1 MLNVVRDAERRAELT
16 DFLRTR
22 RARLAPEDV
31 GLISGS
37 RRRTPGLRREE
48 VALLANIGSTWYTRL
63 EQGLP
68 INVSAE
74 VLESI
79 AKALQLTDVEG
90 QHLFTLAGVP
100 FPERVDDTQCEAIT
114 PQLRRVVDALYP
126 NPAYVRGRR
135 WDLLA
140 ANKAAERLLGFPDI
154 RIGPRV
160 NMLFR
165 FFTNPEA
172 RVCYPKWHD
181 IGPKLVAQFRAVA
194 ARYPEDERLRALVA
208 TLQECSEHFRRW
220 WAQHDVYEVT
230 AGFKQFYH
238 PAVGDLTLD
247 HVVLSIPDFADVRLI
262 AYSVEPGSESERKL
276 HTLVEMPDAYAELLT
291 TAAGSNKLSHEF
303 RDTAHTFADALE
315 RRYPA

>member
-1 MLNVVRDAERRAELT
+1 MLNVAPNHEAERRAELT

-22 RARLAPEDV
+22 RARLVPEDV
-31 GLISGS
+31 GLISGG

-79 AKALQLTDVEG
+79 SKALQLTDVER
-90 QHLFTLAGVP
+90 QHLFTLASVP
-100 FPERVDDTQCEAIT
+100 YPDRIDTQCEAVT

-126 NPAYVRGRR
+126 NPAFVRGRR
-135 WDLLA
+135 WDVLA
-140 ANKAAERLLGFPDI
+140 ANKAAESLFGISDVQV
-154 RIGPRV
+154 GPPI
-160 NMLFR
+160 NMLHR

-172 RVCYPKWHD
+172 RVCYPKWHE
-181 IGPKLVAQFRAVA
+181 IGPKIVAQFRAVA
-194 ARYPEDERLRALVA
+194 ARYPEDEQLRALVSG
-208 TLQECSEHFRRW
+208 LQERNEHFRRW

-230 AGFKQFYH
+230 QGFKQFYH
-238 PAVGDLTLD
+238 PAVGELTLD
-247 HVVLSIPDFADVRLI
+247 HVVLSIPDFADVRLV

-276 HTLVEMPDAYAELLT
+276 HTLVAMPDAYTQLT
-291 TAAGSNKLSHEF
+291 T
-303 RDTAHTFADALE
+303 TATGVT
-315 RRYPA
+315 RMVRS

>member
-1 MLNVVRDAERRAELT
+1 MLNVERDAERRAELT

-22 RARLAPEDV
+22 RARLVPEDV

-79 AKALQLTDVEG
+79 SKALQMTDVER
-90 QHLFTLAGVP
+90 QHLFTLASVP
-100 FPERVDDTQCEAIT
+100 FPDRVDPQDEAIT

-135 WDLLA
+135 WDVLA
-140 ANKAAERLLGFPDI
+140 ANKAAQSVFGINDPQ
-154 RIGPRV
+154 IGPKV

-165 FFTNPEA
+165 FFTNTES
-172 RVCYPKWHD
+172 RICYPKWEE
-181 IGPKLVAQFRAVA
+181 IGPKVVAQFRAIA
-194 ARYPEDERLRALVA
+194 ARYPDDERLRALVS
-208 TLQECSEHFRRW
+208 TLQERSEHFRRW

-230 AGFKQFYH
+230 QGFKQFYH
-238 PAVGDLTLD
+238 PAVGELTLD
-247 HVVLSIPDFADVRLI
+247 HVVLAIPDFADVRLV

-276 HTLVEMPDAYAELLT
+276 HELVAMSDAYTQLT
-291 TAAGSNKLSHEF
+291 T
-303 RDTAHTFADALE
+303 TALGFTRTLQ
-315 RRYPA
+315 RT

>member
-1 MLNVVRDAERRAELT
+1 MLNVERDAERRAELT

-22 RARLAPEDV
+22 RARLVPEDV

-79 AKALQLTDVEG
+79 AKALQLTDVER
-90 QHLFTLAGVP
+90 QHLFTLAGAPVP
-100 FPERVDDTQCEAIT
+100 DRIDTQSEAIT
-114 PQLRRVVDALYP
+114 PQLRRIVDALYP

-135 WDLLA
+135 WDVLA
-140 ANKAAERLLGFPDI
+140 ANRASEYLLGISSPEV
-154 RIGPRV
+154 GPKI
-160 NMLFR
+160 NTLFR

-172 RVCYPKWHD
+172 RVCFPKWHV

-194 ARYPEDERLRALVA
+194 ARYPDDEHLRALVS
-208 TLQECSEHFRRW
+208 TLQARSEQFRRW
-220 WAQHDVYEVT
+220 WAQHDVYDVT
-230 AGFKQFYH
+230 QGFKQFFH

-247 HVVLSIPDFADVRLI
+247 HVVLSVPDFADVRLI
-262 AYSVEPGSESERKL
+262 AYCVEPGSESERRL
-276 HTLVEMPDAYAELLT
+276 HKLVEMPDAYEELRT
-291 TAAGSNKLSHEF
+291 TSLVLNKFPYEF
-303 RDTAHTFADALE
+303 RDTSHAFAHPIE
-315 RRYPA
+315 RRDPA

>member
-1 MLNVVRDAERRAELT
+1 MLNVERDAERRAELT

-48 VALLANIGSTWYTRL
+48 VALLANIGATWYTRL

-74 VLESI
+74 VLHSI
-79 AKALQLTDVEG
+79 AKALQLTDVER
-90 QHLFTLAGVP
+90 QHLFTLASVP
-100 FPERVDDTQCEAIT
+100 FPERVDTQSEAIT
-114 PQLRRVVDALYP
+114 PQLRRIVDALYP

-135 WDLLA
+135 WDILA
-140 ANKAAERLLGFPDI
+140 ANKAAECLLGITSPQV
-154 RIGPRV
+154 GPKV

-172 RVCYPKWHD
+172 RICYPKWHE

-194 ARYPEDERLRALVA
+194 ARYPDDLQLRALVS
-208 TLQECSEHFRRW
+208 TLQARSEHFRRW

-230 AGFKQFYH
+230 QGFKQFYH

-247 HVVLSIPDFADVRLI
+247 HVALTIPDFADVRI
-262 AYSVEPGSESERKL
+262 MAYSVEPGSESERKL
-276 HTLVEMPDAYAELLT
+276 HTLVAMPNAYTELMT
-291 TAAGSNKLSHEF
+291 TALGLNKLTHEF
-303 RDTAHTFADALE
+303 RDTPHTFADAV
-315 RRYPA
+315 